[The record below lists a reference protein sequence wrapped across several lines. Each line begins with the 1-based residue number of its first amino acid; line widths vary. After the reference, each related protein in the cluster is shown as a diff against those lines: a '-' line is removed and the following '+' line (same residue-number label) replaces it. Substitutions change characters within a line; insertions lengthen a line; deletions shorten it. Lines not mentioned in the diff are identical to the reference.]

1 MVPSTPGCA
10 PPPPAARSSSR
21 PTASCRATSSCTR
34 TCCVTDLLRLVR
46 INNLLLAAAGVLAGG
61 WIALGAV
68 RTPNVLALAAVAA
81 VGVAMAGNVLND
93 IWDQAADRVNR
104 SGGERPLA
112 TGRVTRGTADLC
124 VAGGAVIGLGAAA
137 FVNGTAVLVGLAAF
151 AVLGLYSPVLKR
163 RGVPRVTRPVARGR
177 SPPDRLTRSAAWSQ
191 MSLSTLPAIAT
202 PTAATAASARTLGVR
217 TAPSAIQPPARTP
230 AAASS
235 KLLMRTRR
243 SRSVTQHVLVQ
254 LLVARHD
261 AVGRELERAAG
272 GGGAH
277 PGVEGTIAQHAKA
290 VRDHGR
296 DVPLGREESRLP
308 GHDHLGEAAHG
319 GRDDRDGA
327 CHRLER
333 GEAGRFCL
341 RRQQEQVAASQDL
354 GDVVH
359 LAEEADVAS

>member
-10 PPPPAARSSSR
+10 PPPPAARSSSQ

-124 VAGGAVIGLGAAA
+124 VASGAVIGVGAAA
-137 FVNGTAVLVGLAAF
+137 FVNGTAVLVGLGAF

-163 RGVPRVTRPVARGR
+163 RGLPGDVAVSLVGGLPLMYGAIAVGHAAAGIVPWI
-177 SPPDRLTRSAAWSQ
+177 LAAWIQ
-191 MSLSTLPAIAT
+191 DRKSTRLN
-202 PTAATAASARTLGVR
+202 
-217 TAPSAIQPPARTP
+217 
-230 AAASS
+230 SS
-235 KLLMRTRR
+235 HEWI
-243 SRSVTQHVLVQ
+243 SY
-254 LLVARHD
+254 A
-261 AVGRELERAAG
+261 
-272 GGGAH
+272 
-277 PGVEGTIAQHAKA
+277 
-290 VRDHGR
+290 
-296 DVPLGREESRLP
+296 
-308 GHDHLGEAAHG
+308 
-319 GRDDRDGA
+319 
-327 CHRLER
+327 
-333 GEAGRFCL
+333 
-341 RRQQEQVAASQDL
+341 
-354 GDVVH
+354 
-359 LAEEADVAS
+359 

>member
-104 SGGERPLA
+104 SRGERPLA

-124 VAGGAVIGLGAAA
+124 VASGAVIGLGAAA

-151 AVLGLYSPVLKR
+151 AVLGLYSPVLRSEEHTSELQSRLHLVCRLLLEKKIYKSLR
-163 RGVPRVTRPVARGR
+163 R
-177 SPPDRLTRSAAWSQ
+177 SPEERRLVVGSRHLSLVSKLVTFSLNSNEWDEYPALSRQVAGDAALDLSPCEALYKEARLRDQNITDNSLKERDRS
-191 MSLSTLPAIAT
+191 
-202 PTAATAASARTLGVR
+202 GVR
-217 TAPSAIQPPARTP
+217 TARLDVGAVHSAGSEESLKKIFFFSKIPAPTLTSLFP
-230 AAASS
+230 
-235 KLLMRTRR
+235 
-243 SRSVTQHVLVQ
+243 
-254 LLVARHD
+254 
-261 AVGRELERAAG
+261 
-272 GGGAH
+272 
-277 PGVEGTIAQHAKA
+277 
-290 VRDHGR
+290 DHG
-296 DVPLGREESRLP
+296 SI
-308 GHDHLGEAAHG
+308 
-319 GRDDRDGA
+319 
-327 CHRLER
+327 
-333 GEAGRFCL
+333 
-341 RRQQEQVAASQDL
+341 QI
-354 GDVVH
+354 
-359 LAEEADVAS
+359 